1 MPSLQT
7 KAKKISCVFFC
18 DSIYIYT
25 VLYTYIHV
33 KHTVLIQG
41 MEQGSQVTRGR
52 YIVGKLVQR
61 HRVRGTAVMF
71 A

>member
-7 KAKKISCVFFC
+7 KAKKISSVFFC
-18 DSIYIYT
+18 DSIYI
-25 VLYTYIHV
+25 LYIYIHV
-33 KHTVLIQG
+33 KHTVLIHG